1 METETLIVGQLDTNC
16 YLVWD
21 SETQEAV
28 IIDPADESNY
38 ISEKILANKLKPKAI
53 IATHGH
59 FDHLLAATELKLA
72 FGIPFYMNQGD
83 LPILGRTEET
93 AEYFAHFRALPPPK
107 VDVFLREKDTIH
119 FGGKA
124 LQVIE
129 SPGHTP
135 GSICLYSKGFLFS
148 GDTLFAHGIG
158 RSDFSYASEED
169 LLASLKK
176 ILKLPPETKIL
187 SGHGPQTSIE
197 TETFFLKEL
206 LSRKSRS

>member
-1 METETLIVGQLDTNC
+1 MNIETLIVGQLDTNC

-21 SETQEAV
+21 PESLEAV
-28 IIDPADESNY
+28 IIDPADEGNY
-38 ISEKILANKLKPKAI
+38 ISEKILAKKLKPKAI

-59 FDHLLAATELKLA
+59 FDHLLAATELKFA

-93 AEYFAHFRALPPPK
+93 AEYFAHFRALPPPQ
-107 VDVFLREKDTIH
+107 VDVFLKEKDTIH
-119 FGGKA
+119 FGGET

-135 GSICLYSKGFLFS
+135 GSICLYSKGILFS

-158 RSDFSYASEED
+158 RSDFSYANQENLID
-169 LLASLKK
+169 SLKK
-176 ILKLPPETKIL
+176 ILKLPPLTKIY
-187 SGHGPQTSIE
+187 SGHGLE
-197 TETFFLKEL
+197 TTIRAETTFLKEIL
-206 LSRKSRS
+206 